1 MYSWADVARRTCVVY
16 DAVGRR
22 PRPSLVRRLRLL
34 APLGPIAGPVAAFVF
49 TAQFLLLAA
58 LRWWRPDAAVEA
70 APDWP
75 RDPIDG
81 EAGGGARHETRLAGT
96 KLLAHEQFL
105 DALASRREGRKVVI
119 GGGL

>member
-1 MYSWADVARRTCVVY
+1 MCSWADVARRTTCCTTPS
-16 DAVGRR
+16 APRARR
-22 PRPSLVRRLRLL
+22 SSSSCAPR
-34 APLGPIAGPVAAFVF
+34 PLGPIAGPVAAFVF

>member
-1 MYSWADVARRTCVVY
+1 MRASRTT
-16 DAVGRR
+16 
-22 PRPSLVRRLRLL
+22 S
-34 APLGPIAGPVAAFVF
+34 
-49 TAQFLLLAA
+49 
-58 LRWWRPDAAVEA
+58 
-70 APDWP
+70 
-75 RDPIDG
+75 DPIDG